1 MLRNR
6 IGFRQRL
13 NALRGD
19 SVDFDLRSF
28 DRPLD
33 AVNALEADVSQCSDA
48 AIAERAHALRD
59 EPDEQALAMVFA
71 LVREAARRTIGLRPF
86 DEQVVAGL
94 GLDRGYVVEMQTG
107 EGKTLAAVMP
117 AARRALGGRGVHVLT
132 FNDYLADRDAHWMAP
147 VYRMLGLSVGFV
159 THDMSR
165 TDRQRAYGCDVTY
178 VTSREAGFDHLRDML
193 AVDPAHVV
201 HRPFHAAIV
210 DEADSIMIDEARSP
224 LVVAGSAGTSAAPP
238 RVDRLVAGLEPGVHF
253 EIDEY
258 GRDAELTEL
267 GFEAVEQALG
277 CGRLQDEH
285 NYDLLTR
292 VNCALHARVLLTRDV
307 DYIVRD
313 GRIEFVD
320 EFTGRSV
327 PDRRWPDGLHA
338 ALEAKEGIA
347 RNADG
352 RVLGS
357 ITLQHFL
364 NGYPSLCGMTGTAQT
379 AAAELRAL
387 YGLRVLVVPTHKP
400 VIRVDHPDVVFTH
413 REAKEAAVVRKVA
426 GLHRSG
432 RPVLVGT
439 LTIEESERLARQFE
453 AAGMPCQVL
462 NARHDATEAQVVARA
477 GAVGAITIATNMAGR
492 GTDIRLGGEDEAE
505 RDEVVALGGLCV
517 IATNRHESRRV
528 DLQLRGR
535 GGRQGEPGETCSFV
549 SLEDDLMVRYRIHD
563 LIPPHVMP
571 SRQEAPVDHPIV
583 LREVARAQRIV
594 EGQNHE
600 IRKTLW
606 RYASIVDEQRRVLME
621 WRESILFGR
630 AVPKGWRLA
639 PKDRDELV
647 ASTGEQTVDR
657 AERRAMLMHLDRAWS
672 QHLAFVA
679 DVREGIHLVSLGGRD
694 PLAHFR
700 AQVINAFVEIEDRIG
715 RAVRQTLQDSAKA
728 GGIQDLD
735 GPDGNQSSATWTY
748 AVNDDPF
755 RDQIGQLLSGPGRT
769 TVAIYSALFAMPLL
783 ILWGVVDRL
792 FKRRRGR
799 SSPGI

>member
-13 NALRGD
+13 NVLRGD
-19 SVDFDLRSF
+19 SVDLDLHSF

-33 AVNALEADVSQCSDA
+33 AVNALEVAVSRLSDA
-48 AIAERAHALRD
+48 AIADRAHALRNKP
-59 EPDEQALAMVFA
+59 ELPIVFA

-117 AARRALGGRGVHVLT
+117 AVRRALGGRGVHVLT
-132 FNDYLADRDAHWMAP
+132 FNDYLANRDANWMAP

-159 THDMSR
+159 SHDMSR
-165 TDRQRAYGCDVTY
+165 ADRQRAYGCDVTY

-193 AVDPAHVV
+193 VMDPAHVV

-224 LVVAGSAGTSAAPP
+224 LVVAGSAGGAGTSAAS

-285 NYDLLTR
+285 NYDILTR

-307 DYIVRD
+307 DYLVRD

-347 RNADG
+347 RQVDG

-364 NGYPSLCGMTGTAQT
+364 NCYPSLCGMTGTAQT
-379 AAAELRAL
+379 AAAEFHAL

-413 REAKEAAVVRKVA
+413 RAAKETAVVREVA

-439 LTIEESERLARQFE
+439 LTIEESERLARLFE
-453 AAGMPCQVL
+453 AAGIPCQVL
-462 NARHDATEAQVVARA
+462 NARHDAAEAQVIARA

-505 RDEVVALGGLCV
+505 RDQVVALGGLCV

-535 GGRQGEPGETCSFV
+535 AGRQGEPGETRSLV

-563 LIPPHVMP
+563 LIPARVMP
-571 SRQEAPVDHPIV
+571 SRQEGPVDHPIV
-583 LREVARAQRIV
+583 MREIARAQRIV
-594 EGQNHE
+594 EGQNLE

-630 AVPKGWRLA
+630 AVPPGWRLA
-639 PKDRDELV
+639 PEDRDELV
-647 ASTGEQTVDR
+647 ASMGEETIDR
-657 AERRAMLMHLDRAWS
+657 AERRAMLLHVDRAWS
-672 QHLAFVA
+672 QHLAFVS

-700 AQVINAFVEIEDRIG
+700 AQVFGAFVDIEDRIG
-715 RAVRQTLQDSAKA
+715 RAVRQMLQPLAKA
-728 GGIQDLD
+728 GRIQDLD
-735 GPDGNQSSATWTY
+735 APDGNQPSATWTY

-769 TVAIYSALFAMPLL
+769 TVAISSALFAMPLL
-783 ILWGVVDRL
+783 ILWGVVDRF
-792 FKRRRGR
+792 FKRRRGKA
-799 SSPGI
+799 